1 MSMHVI
7 RYGIHTSFRNHLAV
21 VYKFTSLCK
30 YKDLEGINHTSK
42 KNNRTKNVIR
52 KDEYTL

>member
-1 MSMHVI
+1 ME
-7 RYGIHTSFRNHLAV
+7 YTSFRNHLAV